1 MAVDMD
7 QVRAALDPE
16 EPNYPAAAKLGPD
29 ALPHLERL
37 ITGDHPGLAAKAAY
51 LAGLIGTEK
60 SLPAMDKAA
69 RSGQTAV
76 RIAAAAGAQ
85 HLAGDHA
92 EAVLLQLV
100 DDSDPGVRK
109 VAARSAPA
117 GMSDAL
123 RARVA
128 AHSAAAPK
136 PAAAKKPAK
145 KSAAKKAA
153 AKKPAAAAKPSKPAK
168 AAKPKAAK
176 ASKAGRSAKK
186 TGSRRK
192 PR

>member
-60 SLPAMDKAA
+60 SLSAMDKAA
-69 RSGQTAV
+69 RSAQVPV
-76 RIAAAAGAQ
+76 RIAAAAAAQ

-92 EAVLLQLV
+92 ETVLLQLV

-117 GMSDAL
+117 GASDAL
-123 RARVA
+123 KARVA

-136 PAAAKKPAK
+136 PAAKKSAKKAAAKKP
-145 KSAAKKAA
+145 AAKKAA
-153 AKKPAAAAKPSKPAK
+153 AKKPAAAAKPAKPAKK
-168 AAKPKAAK
+168 AAKP
-176 ASKAGRSAKK
+176 KK

>member
-29 ALPHLERL
+29 ALPHLEKL
-37 ITGDHPGLAAKAAY
+37 ITGDHAGLAAKAAY

-69 RSGQTAV
+69 RSAQVPV
-76 RIAAAAGAQ
+76 RIAAAAAAQ
-85 HLAGDHA
+85 HLTGDHA
-92 EAVLLQLV
+92 ETVLLQLV
-100 DDSDPGVRK
+100 DDSDAGVRK
-109 VAARSAPA
+109 VAARSAPQ

-136 PAAAKKPAK
+136 PAAKKPAK
-145 KSAAKKAA
+145 KAAAKKAA
-153 AKKPAAAAKPSKPAK
+153 AKKPAAAAKPAKPAK
-168 AAKPKAAK
+168 AAKP
-176 ASKAGRSAKK
+176 RK

>member
-1 MAVDMD
+1 MAVDME

-29 ALPHLERL
+29 ALPHLEKL

-69 RSGQTAV
+69 RSAQVPV
-76 RIAAAAGAQ
+76 RIAAAAAAQ

-92 EAVLLQLV
+92 ETVLLQLV
-100 DDSDPGVRK
+100 DDSDAGVRK

-117 GMSDAL
+117 GVSDAL
-123 RARVA
+123 RARIA
-128 AHSAAAPK
+128 AAAPK
-136 PAAAKKPAK
+136 PAAKKPAK
-145 KSAAKKAA
+145 KAAAKKAA
-153 AKKPAAAAKPSKPAK
+153 AKKPAAAAKPAKKPAKK
-168 AAKPKAAK
+168 AAKP
-176 ASKAGRSAKK
+176 RK